1 METEKTIITTIS
13 IDEIIKKLWKVNQ
26 SQNVNL
32 IIF

>member
-13 IDEIIKKLWKVNQ
+13 IDEIIKKLWKVIQ